1 MGVLAGWLRSQT
13 QRCGDTH
20 LNHHTPLYWHWAYYA
35 THVGLLLLPTS
46 GFPWSVLSGLTC
58 PVNPTALSAPAR
70 PTGRL
75 TDTCKLQLVLYDTSL
90 WAAFID
96 ISCHYVRAVTEHA
109 GSLSPAS
116 VSKHRGGFTD
126 CTDARWCEEVPW
138 ESWAINNRVCVIYNL
153 RLRKGMRGRWEGVM
167 EMNEPNDEAQTGC

>member
-1 MGVLAGWLRSQT
+1 MQHTWACCSCLPVAFPEAFSQGSPV
-13 QRCGDTH
+13 QS
-20 LNHHTPLYWHWAYYA
+20 TPL
-35 THVGLLLLPTS
+35 LP
-46 GFPWSVLSGLTC
+46 
-58 PVNPTALSAPAR
+58 ALSAPAR

-75 TDTCKLQLVLYDTSL
+75 THTCKLQLVLYDTSL